1 MSLQD
6 LFITSKG
13 QPITYK
19 GKVLQMIDR
28 VNLSSGRVG
37 IKVSFLQ
44 TNSKWKQGI
53 VLQTKGKFEV
63 NGKIVKNKIVLWEH
77 TAPPEI
83 GLFVMSDDAVLIVYN
98 AWQTEDGTIDY
109 WHNGAAM
116 KIDQKEQT
124 RIYNC
129 NDGYADEDFDDL
141 IFQIEFQ

>member
-1 MSLQD
+1 MSFQD

-63 NGKIVKNKIVLWEH
+63 NGKIVKSNIVLWEH

-83 GLFVMSDDAVLIVYN
+83 GLFVMSDEAVLIVYN
-98 AWQTEDGTIDY
+98 SWQTEDGTIHY

-116 KIDQKEQT
+116 RIDEKEQT

-129 NDGYADEDFDDL
+129 NDGNADEDFDDL
-141 IFQIEFQ
+141 IFQIEFL